1 VPSLFDIAQTVA
13 AEPPTAT
20 GDHIYRR
27 FEDEPD
33 TLCIALVDEA
43 GAPVGLI
50 ERNTYFLAMAS
61 EFGRAIYAKRP
72 ISMLMNNEPLIVDGR
87 RPLMEFCA
95 ETLRDRPSELL
106 RGFVVVRNRRY
117 VGVGSILSLLQAAA
131 HADRDRATEMSQLA
145 ERLDTARIEAQ
156 TALEAKARFLTV
168 MSHELRTP
176 LNGVLTVADILAMK
190 MGDSPVKSYVHTI
203 QDSGRQLLRLVN
215 DVLDL
220 SRQGFEDFV
229 LNCTPF
235 SLQALASET
244 ADLWSGDA
252 AKKGLGL
259 SARYDGEPGLTV
271 MGDGARLRQVLDN
284 LVSNAIKFT
293 TTGQVE
299 IVVVTRE
306 DGADWQAEILVRDT
320 GPGVAADNLE
330 QIFAP
335 FSAQAMDHDQGGAGM
350 GLAIARRI
358 VVRMGGEIRA
368 EASPG
373 GGLSVRVALTLPG
386 AAAKVAPARAA

>member
-1 VPSLFDIAQTVA
+1 MPSLFDIAQTLA
-13 AEPPTAT
+13 CEPPEAT
-20 GDHIYRR
+20 GDHIYHR
-27 FEDEPD
+27 FQDEPD

-43 GAPVGLI
+43 GRPIGLI
-50 ERNTYFLAMAS
+50 ERNAYFLAMAS

-72 ISMLMNNEPLIVDGR
+72 ISMLMNKEPLIVDGT

-95 ETLRDRPSELL
+95 EALRDRPSELL
-106 RGFVVVRNRRY
+106 RGFVVVRDGRY

-131 HADRDRATEMSQLA
+131 HADRDRATEMSELA
-145 ERLDTARIEAQ
+145 GRLDVARIEAQ

-190 MGDSPVKSYVHTI
+190 IGDSPMKPYVHII

-229 LNCTPF
+229 LDSTPF
-235 SLQALASET
+235 SLETLARE
-244 ADLWSGDA
+244 AGDLWSGDA

-259 SARYDGEPGLTV
+259 SVRYEGAPGLML

-284 LVSNAIKFT
+284 LVANAVKFT
-293 TTGQVE
+293 CAGHVE
-299 IVVVTRE
+299 IAVATRE
-306 DGADWQAEILVRDT
+306 ESLGWRADIVVRDT
-320 GPGVAADNLE
+320 GPGVAEESLE
-330 QIFAP
+330 KIFAP
-335 FSAQAMDHDQGGAGM
+335 FSTQAMAHDQGGAGM
-350 GLAIARRI
+350 GLAISRRI
-358 VVRMGGEIRA
+358 VIRMGGEIRA
-368 EASPG
+368 EPNPG
-373 GGLSVRVALTLPG
+373 GGLCVRVVLSLSE
-386 AAAKVAPARAA
+386 AAQVAMPAVAA

>member
-190 MGDSPVKSYVHTI
+190 MGDSPVKAYVHTI

-259 SARYDGEPGLTV
+259 SAR
-271 MGDGARLRQVLDN
+271 
-284 LVSNAIKFT
+284 
-293 TTGQVE
+293 
-299 IVVVTRE
+299 
-306 DGADWQAEILVRDT
+306 
-320 GPGVAADNLE
+320 
-330 QIFAP
+330 
-335 FSAQAMDHDQGGAGM
+335 
-350 GLAIARRI
+350 
-358 VVRMGGEIRA
+358 
-368 EASPG
+368 
-373 GGLSVRVALTLPG
+373 
-386 AAAKVAPARAA
+386 